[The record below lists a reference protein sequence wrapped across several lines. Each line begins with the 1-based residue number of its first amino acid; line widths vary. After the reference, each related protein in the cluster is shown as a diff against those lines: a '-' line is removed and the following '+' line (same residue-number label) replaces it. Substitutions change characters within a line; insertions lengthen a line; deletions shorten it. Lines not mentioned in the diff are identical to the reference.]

1 MNPVTNPFVPG
12 AGNAPP
18 ELAGRD
24 EVIEKTGI
32 ALSRIRDGKPDRSM
46 VFYGLRGVGK
56 TVLLNR
62 LMLDAKAR
70 GISCIF
76 IEAPE
81 KRSLPALLA
90 PQLRAGLLALDRLN
104 AATDL
109 SKRAL
114 KALAGFVGKLKLK
127 YSDIELSYDS
137 ETELGLADSGDLDS
151 DLRDLFISV
160 GEAAREKKTAF
171 VIFIDELQYV
181 PELQLASLIAAL
193 HACAQKN
200 LPITLV
206 GAGLPQLVGATG
218 QAKSY
223 AERLFHFVRIGPLE
237 SSAAALAI
245 ERPAQ
250 RENVQFSQDA
260 VEAICQVTQ
269 GYPYFLQEW
278 GKHCWAVAAASPISK
293 SDVQK
298 ATDIAIAELDASF
311 FRVRFDRCTPLEKR
325 YLRAMA
331 HDDVEVVR
339 SADIALRL
347 GRQQNQVAPTRS
359 SLIKKGMIYAPA
371 YGDAA
376 FTVPHFAAYMCRAL
390 PSERANVE

>member
-1 MNPVTNPFVPG
+1 MNPIKNPFVPG
-12 AGNAPP
+12 AGNSPP
-18 ELAGRD
+18 ELAGRSD
-24 EVIEKTGI
+24 VIAQTNI
-32 ALSRIRDGKPDRSM
+32 ALARIRDGKPDRSM

-62 LMLDAKAR
+62 LLADATAQ

-90 PQLRAGLLALDRLN
+90 PQLRAGLLALDRGA

-114 KALAGFVGKLKLK
+114 KALAGFVGNLKLK
-127 YSDIELSYDS
+127 YSDIELSYDM
-137 ETELGLADSGDLDS
+137 EKELGLADSGDLDS
-151 DLRDLFISV
+151 DLRDLFVAV
-160 GEAAREKKTAF
+160 GEAARERKTAF

-193 HACAQKN
+193 HACAQKS

-223 AERLFHFVRIGPLE
+223 AERLFHFVKIDRLAFD
-237 SSAAALAI
+237 AAAEAI
-245 ERPAQ
+245 EKPAR
-250 RENVQFSQDA
+250 REDVFFSTEATKA
-260 VEAICQVTQ
+260 VYEVTL

-278 GKHCWAVAAASPISK
+278 GKHCWAVAAESPISK
-293 SDVQK
+293 GDVER
-298 ATDIAIAELDASF
+298 ATEIAIAELDASF
-311 FRVRFDRCTPLEKR
+311 FRVRFDRCTPSEKK

-331 HDDVEVVR
+331 DDDSEVVR

-347 GRQQNQVAPTRS
+347 GRLQNQVAPTRS
-359 SLIKKGMIYAPA
+359 SLIKKGMIYPPA

-376 FTVPHFAAYMCRAL
+376 FTVPLFAAYMRRAM
-390 PSERANVE
+390 PSVSIA